1 MKLSALNPFKKK
13 TQSGE
18 KMKTL
23 IITAHPFG
31 EEGSSSRRM
40 AAKFTAEYIKANPE
54 AEVKEIDLYN
64 YNIDFLNADDIAKMF
79 SGQDNKALEI
89 AKEFAA
95 ADRYVF
101 ASPMW
106 NLSIPAI
113 LKAYIDYISYAGVTF
128 KYTENG
134 PVGLLS
140 DKKALYLLSTGGF
153 YSEAPAY
160 NMGKTYLEGIL
171 NFYGITDVETIMLEG
186 TNSLPA
192 EEVAKNVETVNA
204 QITEAAQKF

>member
-1 MKLSALNPFKKK
+1 
-13 TQSGE
+13 
-18 KMKTL
+18 MKTL
-23 IITAHPFG
+23 VITAHPMG
-31 EEGSSSRRM
+31 EEASSSKRM
-40 AAKFTAEYIKANPE
+40 AAKFIEEYKVANPE

-64 YNIDFLNADDIAKMF
+64 YNVDFLNAGDIAKMF
-79 SGQDNKALEI
+79 GGEDSHVLEI

-106 NLSIPAI
+106 NLNIPAI
-113 LKAYIDYISYAGVTF
+113 LKAYIDYISYVGVTF

-134 PVGLLS
+134 SVGLLEN
-140 DKKALYLLSTGGF
+140 KKALYLLSTGGI

-160 NMGKTYLEGIL
+160 NMGKSYLEGIL
-171 NFYGITDVETIMLEG
+171 GFFGVEEINTIMLEG

-192 EEVAKNVETVNA
+192 EEVAKNVEAVNA
-204 QITEAAQKF
+204 QIAEAVKTF

>member
-1 MKLSALNPFKKK
+1 
-13 TQSGE
+13 
-18 KMKTL
+18 MKTL
-23 IITAHPFG
+23 VITAHPMG
-31 EEGSSSRRM
+31 EEASSSKRM
-40 AAKFTAEYIKANPE
+40 AAKFVAEYKLANPE
-54 AEVKEIDLYN
+54 ADVKEIDLYN

-79 SGQDNKALEI
+79 SGQDNKALEM

-106 NLSIPAI
+106 NLNIPAI

-134 PVGLLS
+134 PVGLLEN
-140 DKKALYLLSTGGF
+140 KKAVYLLSTGGF
-153 YSEAPAY
+153 YSEAEAY

-186 TNSLPA
+186 TNSVSP
-192 EEVAKNVETVNA
+192 EEAKANEEKIMETV
-204 QITEAAQKF
+204 AAAAVKF

>member
-1 MKLSALNPFKKK
+1 
-13 TQSGE
+13 
-18 KMKTL
+18 MKTL
-23 IITAHPFG
+23 VITAHPMG
-31 EEGSSSRRM
+31 EEASSSRRM
-40 AAKFTAEYIKANPE
+40 AAKFVEEYKLANPE

-79 SGQDNKALEI
+79 SGQDNKALQI

-106 NLSIPAI
+106 NLNIPAI

-134 PVGLLS
+134 SVGLLS
-140 DKKALYLLSTGGF
+140 DKKALYLLSTGGI

-160 NMGKTYLEGIL
+160 NMGKNYIEGIL
-171 NFYGITDVETIMLEG
+171 TFFGVEEVNTIMLEG

-192 EEVAKNVETVNA
+192 EEVAKNVEAVNA